1 MLKVRTLAK
10 RLRNLIETKADT
22 TKYKALVIV
31 LLPCDL
37 WI

>member
-22 TKYKALVIV
+22 TKYKALVMV
-31 LLPCDL
+31 LLLCDL